1 MGTYN
6 TYSEEQIFF
15 LRINAPLYSRKEL
28 TKLFNEKF
36 NTDKSVLAIKSYCNN
51 RGFNSSN
58 DGKFTSESI
67 HWQKGLL
74 KEEFKSH
81 YSEESF
87 KRMTR
92 NACISNRRKK
102 PGDEVVKNGEVFVI
116 VSDDISIPYVKRR
129 VPKRRV
135 VWEQHFGP
143 IPKTHMVIHLDG
155 NKLNCD
161 IDNLYCIPKKFRALM
176 NKNHWYTDSRE
187 HTLTAIKWC
196 ELYYALRK

>member
-1 MGTYN
+1 MLHY
-6 TYSEEQIFF
+6 I
-15 LRINAPLYSRKEL
+15 LARKEL

-67 HWQKGLL
+67 HWQKGLS

-116 VSDDISIPYVKRR
+116 VSDDISIPYVKKR
-129 VPKRRV
+129 VSN
-135 VWEQHFGP
+135 EGSFGNS
-143 IPKTHMVIHLDG
+143 ILDQSLKLIWLYIWTVI
-155 NKLNCD
+155 
-161 IDNLYCIPKKFRALM
+161 
-176 NKNHWYTDSRE
+176 S
-187 HTLTAIKWC
+187 
-196 ELYYALRK
+196 